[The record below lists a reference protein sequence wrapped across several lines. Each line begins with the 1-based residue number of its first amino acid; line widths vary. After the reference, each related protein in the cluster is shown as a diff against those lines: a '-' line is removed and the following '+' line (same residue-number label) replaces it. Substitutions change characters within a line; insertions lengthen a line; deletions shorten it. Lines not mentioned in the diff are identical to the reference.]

1 MKPIS
6 ILTATSLT
14 VFLLLSAMLT
24 AQASGQQQQQLVTPT
39 PGADGRIIW
48 IVQEGQT
55 CTQIAT
61 VAGITLSQLRGL
73 NGLDENCPITT
84 GQQLVI
90 GTGGPGGGSTPTTG
104 PAATATPAPAT
115 PTPIPGSINVCVL
128 LYDDQ
133 NGDALH
139 QDAEPAIENGA
150 VSISG
155 TSGQYSQTAP
165 TVAGT
170 DPVCF
175 KTVPVGTYT
184 ISVAAPTGYN
194 PTTLLNYTLEV
205 KQGDV
210 KTGEVQAGDQVYV
223 DFGAQKSSQA
233 PAAGNNA
240 TNSGEDNTLLG
251 LIGGVLL
258 LVGVGLAVYAW
269 RMYGRRPTMP
279 N

>member
-6 ILTATSLT
+6 ILTTTSLT
-14 VFLLLSAMLT
+14 FFFVVSVVLT
-24 AQASGQQQQQLVTPT
+24 AQASGQQQLVTPT
-39 PGADGRIIW
+39 PGADGRIVW
-48 IVQEGQT
+48 IVQEGQN

-61 VAGITLSQLRGL
+61 AAGITLNQLRAL
-73 NGLDENCPITT
+73 NGLDQNCSLTA

-90 GTGGPGGGSTPTTG
+90 GTGGPAGASTPTTG
-104 PAATATPAPAT
+104 PAATATPALAT

-139 QDAEPAIENGA
+139 QDTEPAIENGA

-155 TSGQYSQTAP
+155 TSGQYSQTAA
-165 TVAGT
+165 TIAGT

-175 KTVPVGTYT
+175 EKVPVGTYT
-184 ISVAAPTGYN
+184 LSVAAPTGYN

-210 KTGEVQAGDQVYV
+210 KTGEIQAGDRVYV

-233 PAAGNNA
+233 PASGSGAA
-240 TNSGEDNTLLG
+240 TGGEDNVLLG
-251 LIGGVLL
+251 IVGGVLL
-258 LVGVGLAVYAW
+258 LAGAGLAIYAW
-269 RMYGRRPTMP
+269 RMYGRRPTLP
-279 N
+279 H